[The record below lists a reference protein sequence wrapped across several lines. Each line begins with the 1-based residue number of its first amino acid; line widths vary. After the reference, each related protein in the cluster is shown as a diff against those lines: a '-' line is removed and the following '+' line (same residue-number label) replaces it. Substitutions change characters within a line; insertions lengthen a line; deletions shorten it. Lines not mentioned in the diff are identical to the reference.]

1 MNSRKGMTKRLLFV
15 ISFAIILLVSLLN
28 IKHIF
33 AFIGNVITI
42 LKPLIVA
49 FIMAFVLNIF
59 MKMFEYI
66 IYKIFPNKKVKNKKT
81 KEVEEKRNPLK
92 EKLIRG
98 TSIILTLI
106 LIFFLVKGLIQFIIP
121 ELYESVES
129 IIKSIPTYFNEL
141 RGKLNEI
148 QAENVQVQNAI
159 NSVNSYIDQNSAKWL
174 KELSNL
180 LPQAFEITKNVTSGI
195 FDTILSLIL
204 AIYFL
209 FSKEYLIK
217 NSKRVVY
224 ALSSKKTAE
233 YISKIAYVANLR
245 FQAFVR
251 GQLIE
256 AIVIGALCYV
266 GMLIFK
272 MPYALLISV
281 LVSVTALIPIFGAWI
296 GGAIGAL
303 LLIAAAPHKVI
314 LFIIFLVVLQQLEGN
329 LIYPKVVGNQVGISG
344 LWVLIAL
351 VIGNAVAGVPGILIG
366 IPLFA
371 TVYTLFGEYIT
382 KKLENKK
389 IEI

>member
-1 MNSRKGMTKRLLFV
+1 METRKGMTKRLLFV

-28 IKHIF
+28 LNHIF
-33 AFIGNVITI
+33 SFLGKIVTI
-42 LKPLIVA
+42 LNPLIVA
-49 FIMAFVLNIF
+49 FIIAFVLNIF
-59 MKMFEYI
+59 MKIIEAG
-66 IYKIFPNKKVKNKKT
+66 IYKIFPNKKIKNKKT
-81 KEVEEKRNPLK
+81 KKVEEKKSPLK
-92 EKLIRG
+92 QKMIRVLSI
-98 TSIILTLI
+98 TLTIILM
-106 LIFFLVKGLIQFIIP
+106 FFLVKGLIQFIIP

-141 RGKLNEI
+141 KEVLNEI
-148 QAENVQVQNAI
+148 QAENVNVQDAI
-159 NSVNSYIDQNSAKWL
+159 NNVYSYIDQNSAKWI
-174 KELSNL
+174 KDLSNL
-180 LPQAFEITKNVTSGI
+180 VPQAFEITKNVTSGI
-195 FDTILSLIL
+195 FDAILSFIL

-209 FSKEYLIK
+209 FNKEYLIR
-217 NSKRVVY
+217 NGKRIIY
-224 ALSSKKTAE
+224 AMCSKKNAE
-233 YISKIAYVANLR
+233 LISKVAYVANLR

-256 AIVIGALCYV
+256 AIVIGVLCYV
-266 GMLIFK
+266 GMIMFK

-296 GGAIGAL
+296 GGAIGSL
-303 LLIAAAPHKVI
+303 LLIATAPTKVI
-314 LFIIFLVVLQQLEGN
+314 WFIVFLVVLQQLEGN

-371 TVYTLFGEYIT
+371 TVYTLFGEYIE
-382 KKLENKK
+382 KKLESKN